1 MIEFAVCDDDIAFAN
16 ILAEKINHLL
26 FGVPEDIDYYVHKFY
41 SSRQV
46 MKYVETKPI
55 NVLFL
60 DIDMPEKNGFQVA
73 EFLQQKSPDTII
85 IFVSAYDRFVYE
97 SFRFTPFC
105 FLRKECI
112 ASELKNTLQNVLD
125 KFFESTSS
133 VLFESMDGNVNIR
146 TKDIVYIESVKNYYV
161 VHCKSEKS
169 YKCRGTLA
177 SIEQKLNPSNF
188 IRVHKAF
195 IINIHNVIAV
205 HANRKIILYPN
216 IVIHAS
222 SRKWSAFNSAYM
234 EYTRRRIIP

>member
-133 VLFESMDGNVNIR
+133 VLFESMDGNINIR

-177 SIEQKLNPSNF
+177 SIEQTLSRYSF
-188 IRVHKAF
+188 VRVHKAY
-195 IINIHNVIAV
+195 IVNMNNIMSVQT
-205 HANRKIILYPN
+205 NRKITLYPN
-216 IVIHAS
+216 TVIFAS
-222 SRKWSAFNSAYM
+222 SRKWPLFNDAYM
-234 EYTRRRIIP
+234 EFSRRRIMF

>member
-112 ASELKNTLQNVLD
+112 ASELKNTLQNVLE
-125 KFFESTSS
+125 KLFESTSS
-133 VLFESMDGNVNIR
+133 VLFESMDGNVTIR

-161 VHCKSEKS
+161 VHCKSERS

-188 IRVHKAF
+188 IRAHKAY

>member
-133 VLFESMDGNVNIR
+133 VIFESMDGNVNIR

-177 SIEQKLNPSNF
+177 SIEQKLNPINF
-188 IRVHKAF
+188 IRAHKAF

-234 EYTRRRIIP
+234 EYTRRRIIS